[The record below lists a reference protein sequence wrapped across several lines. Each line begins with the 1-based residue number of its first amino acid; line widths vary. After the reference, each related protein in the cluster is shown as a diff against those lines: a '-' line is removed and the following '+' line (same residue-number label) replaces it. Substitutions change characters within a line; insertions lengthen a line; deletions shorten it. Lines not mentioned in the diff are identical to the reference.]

1 MEYFLHTEEVIPEGL
16 GFKSFDATH
25 LLWLAATVVVIVLA
39 ALHYRRLDEKGRS
52 LWCKV
57 VAVLLVADELFK
69 HVCLIIGGNFMVKYL
84 PLHLCSI
91 NLFLIAY
98 HAWKPNRSLGAY
110 LYAVC
115 IPGALAATLC
125 PTWTALPVLNFMHL
139 HSTTVHILLLMYPIV
154 LTAGGDIKP
163 RAKDIPKCLLVLVC
177 LAAVALAANLL
188 LDTNF
193 FFLMESGGT
202 NNPLYLFE
210 VLLGDHRL
218 GFPILV
224 AAVLAVMFI
233 PIEVYHKLKQK
244 KAAVQ

>member
-1 MEYFLHTEEVIPEGL
+1 MITSKLQKALNDQISAELWSSNLYLQMSYFLKSQGWDGYANWLRKHAEEEREHATRMADYMTDRGGAVKLQMINVVPEGWGSVL
-16 GFKSFDATH
+16 EIFEHSYEQERMVSNMIDK
-25 LLWLAATVVVIVLA
+25 IV
-39 ALHYRRLDEKGRS
+39 
-52 LWCKV
+52 
-57 VAVLLVADELFK
+57 
-69 HVCLIIGGNFMVKYL
+69 
-84 PLHLCSI
+84 
-91 NLFLIAY
+91 
-98 HAWKPNRSLGAY
+98 
-110 LYAVC
+110 
-115 IPGALAATLC
+115 ALAIGEND
-125 PTWTALPVLNFMHL
+125 PE
-139 HSTTVHILLLMYPIV
+139 Y
-154 LTAGGDIKP
+154 
-163 RAKDIPKCLLVLVC
+163 